1 MSDETEQSSR
11 DDVVNENDSKSAESS
26 VKKGSAGVLILILI
40 SLAWYL
46 AADRYTPYTQQAR
59 VQGFVVGVAPKVSGL
74 VTSVHVK
81 NNQTVKAGEP
91 LFEIDRLSYEIT
103 LKRATSDL
111 ENTRKQVSASAAS
124 IETARANLRAAK
136 ANEVRAEKDAMRQ
149 ERLYADDKG
158 TISLRRLEMARASY
172 EQARAKVTAAE
183 SEVQRAIEQ
192 MGGEGENNAMLKA
205 AESAREQ
212 AELDLANT
220 TVTAS
225 TDGVITDLRAEVG
238 QYAAAGNPVM
248 TLIAINDIWIMA
260 DFTENNLGHMR
271 IGTPVEVVIDS
282 IPGDVF
288 TGSVRSIGLGVSAGQ
303 PPPPG
308 SLPTIQNNRD
318 WLRQAQRYPVMIQFD
333 QGELQRLRENIRIGG
348 QAEVIAY
355 SEQSHFL
362 KLAGKLFIRVM
373 SWFSYAY

>member
-1 MSDETEQSSR
+1 MSEEKEVATTS
-11 DDVVNENDSKSAESS
+11 DDDKNTAKSS
-26 VKKGSAGVLILILI
+26 VKKGSAGVLVLILV

-46 AADRYTPYTQQAR
+46 ASDRYTPYTQQAR

-74 VTSVHVK
+74 VTSVHVR
-81 NNQTVKAGEP
+81 NNQIVNAGEP
-91 LFEIDRLSYEIT
+91 LFEIDRSSYEIA
-103 LKRATSDL
+103 LKRARSDL
-111 ENTRKQVSASAAS
+111 ENTRKQVSAGAAS
-124 IETARANLRAAK
+124 VETARANLRAAK
-136 ANEVRAEKDAMRQ
+136 ANEERAEKDAMRQ
-149 ERLYADDKG
+149 ERLYSDDEG

-172 EQARAKVTAAE
+172 EQAKAKVTAAE

-192 MGGEGENNAMLKA
+192 MGGEGENNAKLQA
-205 AESAREQ
+205 AESAVEQ
-212 AELDLANT
+212 AELDLGNT
-220 TVTAS
+220 TVIAS

-271 IGTPVEVVIDS
+271 VDTPVEIVIDS
-282 IPGDVF
+282 IPGEVYSG
-288 TGSVRSIGLGVSAGQ
+288 TVRSIGLGVSAGQ

-333 QGELQRLRENIRIGG
+333 KGELERLRENIRIGG

-355 SEQSHFL
+355 TEKSHFL
-362 KLAGKLFIRVM
+362 KLIGKLYIRVM

>member
-1 MSDETEQSSR
+1 MSDETEAASTG
-11 DDVVNENDSKSAESS
+11 DEENKSAESS
-26 VKKGSAGVLILILI
+26 VKKGSAGVLILILV

-46 AADRYTPYTQQAR
+46 ASDRYTPYTQQAR
-59 VQGFVVGVAPKVSGL
+59 IQGFVVGVAPKVSGL
-74 VTSVHVK
+74 VTSVHVR
-81 NNQTVKAGEP
+81 NNQIVNAGDP
-91 LFEIDRLSYEIT
+91 LFEIDRSSYEIA
-103 LKRATSDL
+103 LKRASSDL
-111 ENTRKQVSASAAS
+111 ENTRKQVSAGAAGV
-124 IETARANLRAAK
+124 ETARANLRAAK
-136 ANEVRAEKDAMRQ
+136 ANEERAEKDATRQ
-149 ERLYADDKG
+149 ERLYSDDEG

-172 EQARAKVTAAE
+172 EQAKAKVTAAE

-192 MGGEGENNAMLKA
+192 MGGEGENNAMLKT
-205 AESAREQ
+205 AESAVEQ
-212 AELDLANT
+212 AELDLGNT
-220 TVTAS
+220 SVIAS

-248 TLIAINDIWIMA
+248 TLIAIDDIWIMA

-271 IGTPVEVVIDS
+271 VNTPVEIVIDS
-282 IPGDVF
+282 MPGEVF
-288 TGSVRSIGLGVSAGQ
+288 SGSIRSIGLGISAGQ

-333 QGELQRLRENIRIGG
+333 KGELKRLRENIRIGG

-355 SEQSHFL
+355 TEESHFL
-362 KLAGKLFIRVM
+362 KLIGKFFIRVM

>member
-1 MSDETEQSSR
+1 MSEEKEVATTS
-11 DDVVNENDSKSAESS
+11 DDDKNTAKSS
-26 VKKGSAGVLILILI
+26 VKKGSAGVLVLILV

-46 AADRYTPYTQQAR
+46 ASDRYTPYTQQAR

-74 VTSVHVK
+74 VTSVHVR
-81 NNQTVKAGEP
+81 NNQIVKAGEP
-91 LFEIDRLSYEIT
+91 LFEIDRSSYEIA
-103 LKRATSDL
+103 LKRARSDL
-111 ENTRKQVSASAAS
+111 ENTRKQVSAGAAS
-124 IETARANLRAAK
+124 VETARANLRAAK
-136 ANEVRAEKDAMRQ
+136 ANEERAEKDAMRQ
-149 ERLYADDKG
+149 ERLYSEDEG

-172 EQARAKVTAAE
+172 EQAKAKVTAAE

-192 MGGEGENNAMLKA
+192 MGGEGENNAKLQA
-205 AESAREQ
+205 AESAVEQ
-212 AELDLANT
+212 AELDLGNT
-220 TVTAS
+220 TVIAS

-271 IGTPVEVVIDS
+271 VDTPVEIVIDS
-282 IPGDVF
+282 IPGEVYSG
-288 TGSVRSIGLGVSAGQ
+288 TVRSIGLGVSAGQ

-333 QGELQRLRENIRIGG
+333 KGELERLRENIRIGG

-355 SEQSHFL
+355 TEKSHFL
-362 KLAGKLFIRVM
+362 KLIGKLYIRVM

>member
-1 MSDETEQSSR
+1 MSEEKEAPSTDDDEKK
-11 DDVVNENDSKSAESS
+11 NAGSS
-26 VKKGSAGVLILILI
+26 VRKGSAGVLILILA

-59 VQGFVVGVAPKVSGL
+59 IQGFVVGVAPKVSGL
-74 VTSVHVK
+74 VTSVHVR
-81 NNQTVKAGEP
+81 NNQKVESGQA
-91 LFEIDRLSYEIT
+91 LFELDRSSYEII
-103 LKRATSDL
+103 LKRASSDL
-111 ENTRKQVSASAAS
+111 ENTRMQINASTAGV
-124 IETARANLRAAK
+124 ETARANLRAAK
-136 ANEVRAEKDAMRQ
+136 ANEERAEKDAVRQ
-149 ERLYADDKG
+149 ERLYREDEG

-192 MGGEGENNAMLKA
+192 IGGEGENNAKLKA
-205 AESAREQ
+205 AESAVEQ

-271 IGTPVEVVIDS
+271 VGTAVEVVIDAL
-282 IPGDVF
+282 PGEVYSG
-288 TGSVRSIGLGVSAGQ
+288 TVRSIGLGVSSGQ

-333 QGELQRLRENIRIGG
+333 KGELIRLRDNIRIGG

-355 SEQSHFL
+355 SEKSHLL
-362 KLAGKLFIRVM
+362 KLIGKLFIRIM

>member
-1 MSDETEQSSR
+1 MSEEKEVATTS
-11 DDVVNENDSKSAESS
+11 DDDKNTAKSS
-26 VKKGSAGVLILILI
+26 VKKGSAGVLVLILV

-46 AADRYTPYTQQAR
+46 ASDRYTPYTQQAR

-74 VTSVHVK
+74 VTSVHVR
-81 NNQTVKAGEP
+81 NNQIVNAGEP
-91 LFEIDRLSYEIT
+91 LFEIDRSSYEIA
-103 LKRATSDL
+103 LKRARSDL
-111 ENTRKQVSASAAS
+111 ENTRKQVSAGAAS
-124 IETARANLRAAK
+124 VETARANLRAAK
-136 ANEVRAEKDAMRQ
+136 ANEERAEKDAMRQ
-149 ERLYADDKG
+149 ERLYSDDEG

-172 EQARAKVTAAE
+172 EQAKAKVTAAE

-192 MGGEGENNAMLKA
+192 MGGEGENNAKLQA
-205 AESAREQ
+205 AESAVEQ
-212 AELDLANT
+212 AELDLGNT
-220 TVTAS
+220 TVIAS

-271 IGTPVEVVIDS
+271 VDTPVEIVIDS
-282 IPGDVF
+282 IPGEVYSG
-288 TGSVRSIGLGVSAGQ
+288 TVRSIGLGVSSGQ

-333 QGELQRLRENIRIGG
+333 KGELERLRENIRIGG

-355 SEQSHFL
+355 TEKSHFL
-362 KLAGKLFIRVM
+362 KLIGKLYIRVM

>member
-1 MSDETEQSSR
+1 MSDETEAASTG
-11 DDVVNENDSKSAESS
+11 DEENKSAESS
-26 VKKGSAGVLILILI
+26 VKKGSAGVLILILV

-46 AADRYTPYTQQAR
+46 ASDRYTPYTQQAR
-59 VQGFVVGVAPKVSGL
+59 IQGFVVGVAPKVSGL
-74 VTSVHVK
+74 VTSVHVR
-81 NNQTVKAGEP
+81 NNQIVNAGDP
-91 LFEIDRLSYEIT
+91 LFEIDRSSYEIA
-103 LKRATSDL
+103 LKRASSDL
-111 ENTRKQVSASAAS
+111 ENTRKQVSAGAAGV
-124 IETARANLRAAK
+124 ETARANLRAAK
-136 ANEVRAEKDAMRQ
+136 ANEERAEKDATRQ
-149 ERLYADDKG
+149 ERLYSDDEG

-172 EQARAKVTAAE
+172 EQAKAKVTAAE

-192 MGGEGENNAMLKA
+192 MGGEGENNAMLKT
-205 AESAREQ
+205 AESAVEQ
-212 AELDLANT
+212 AELDLGNT
-220 TVTAS
+220 SVIAS

-248 TLIAINDIWIMA
+248 TLIAIDDIWIMA

-271 IGTPVEVVIDS
+271 VNTPVEIVIDS
-282 IPGDVF
+282 MPGEVF
-288 TGSVRSIGLGVSAGQ
+288 SGSIRSIGLGISAGQ

-333 QGELQRLRENIRIGG
+333 KGELERLRENIRIGG

-355 SEQSHFL
+355 TEESHFL
-362 KLAGKLFIRVM
+362 KLIGKFFIRVM

>member
-1 MSDETEQSSR
+1 MSEEKEAPSTDDDEK
-11 DDVVNENDSKSAESS
+11 KSAESS
-26 VKKGSAGVLILILI
+26 VRKGSAGVLILILV
-40 SLAWYL
+40 SLVWYL

-59 VQGFVVGVAPKVSGL
+59 IQGFVVGVAPKVSGL
-74 VTSVHVK
+74 VTSVHVS
-81 NNQTVKAGEP
+81 NNQKVTSGEP
-91 LFEIDRLSYEIT
+91 LFEIDRSSYEIA
-103 LKRATSDL
+103 LKRANSDL
-111 ENTRKQVSASAAS
+111 ENTRKQVSAGAAS
-124 IETARANLRAAK
+124 VETARANLRAAK
-136 ANEVRAEKDAMRQ
+136 ANEERAEKDAVRQ
-149 ERLYADDKG
+149 ERLYKEDEG

-192 MGGEGENNAMLKA
+192 MGGEGENNAKLKA
-205 AESAREQ
+205 AESAVEQ

-220 TVTAS
+220 TVKAS

-271 IGTPVEVVIDS
+271 VGTPVEVVIDA
-282 IPGDVF
+282 IPGEVF
-288 TGSVRSIGLGVSAGQ
+288 SGSIRSIGLGISAGQ

-308 SLPTIQNNRD
+308 TLPTIQNNRD
-318 WLRQAQRYPVMIQFD
+318 WLRQAQRYPVMIQFEKE
-333 QGELQRLRENIRIGG
+333 ELERLRENIRIGG
-348 QAEVIAY
+348 QAEAIAY
-355 SEQSHFL
+355 TDESAFTRVI
-362 KLAGKLFIRVM
+362 GKLFIRIM